1 MKRRSTAIIAVINI
15 IIVFAVLPVFVSS
28 AAGYYPS
35 ATPEFFVNDFA
46 EVLSSDTRE
55 NIVLIGKSLED
66 LTTAQVVVVT
76 VDTLGA
82 YDIDSYANEL
92 FRQWGIGQKEEQR
105 SADPECSAGKA
116 ASDRSRLWA

>member
-1 MKRRSTAIIAVINI
+1 MFIFTGECGYKMKRRSTAIIAVINI

-55 NIVLIGKSLED
+55 NIVLREKARIP
-66 LTTAQVVVVT
+66 TA
-76 VDTLGA
+76 G
-82 YDIDSYANEL
+82 
-92 FRQWGIGQKEEQR
+92 
-105 SADPECSAGKA
+105 
-116 ASDRSRLWA
+116 LWS